1 MKEITVFYTDGTN
14 RFETSVTCET
24 VEEAITAVRE
34 ELEESEEN
42 YTVLADETK
51 ERFEIDNLEF

>member
-1 MKEITVFYTDGTN
+1 M
-14 RFETSVTCET
+14 RT

-34 ELEESEEN
+34 ELEEN
-42 YTVLADETK
+42 YTVLEDETK

>member
-34 ELEESEEN
+34 ELEEN
-42 YTVLADETK
+42 YTVLEDETK